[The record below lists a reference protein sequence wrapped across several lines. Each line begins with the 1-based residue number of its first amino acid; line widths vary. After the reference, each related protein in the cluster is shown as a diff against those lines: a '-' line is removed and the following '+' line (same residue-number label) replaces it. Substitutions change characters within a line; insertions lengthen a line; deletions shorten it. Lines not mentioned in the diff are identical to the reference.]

1 MIGNKNLR
9 TAIHVILALT
19 WTSGC
24 DERVVEVA
32 REAADRQ
39 AAQNQ
44 QMGELQKEV
53 ARGTRSLV
61 EADAA
66 AREEIVGVHRDLQLE
81 RQQLGTGWNDLEEER
96 RKIAQQRR
104 TESLVVPLAQAIGA
118 IVFVTV
124 LMGFLWQLLASTRS
138 SDSIDDELSELLI
151 QQMLVDEA
159 QDPELALSKCLP
171 DYRRKTV
178 PSAHS
183 T

>member
-1 MIGNKNLR
+1 MIRSKTLNI
-9 TAIHVILALT
+9 AVHVILALT

-66 AREEIVGVHRDLQLE
+66 ARQEIVGVHRELQAE

-96 RKIAQQRR
+96 RQLAQMRR
-104 TESLVVPLAQAIGA
+104 TESLVVPMVQAVGA
-118 IVFVTV
+118 VVLVTM

-138 SDSIDDELSELLI
+138 SDSIDVELSELLI

-159 QDPELALSKCLP
+159 QDPEPALSKCLP